1 MIKITPNTT
10 NKMVLTLPEAV
21 SKVENDSVDSCL
33 CPICRGFTPVAYIN
47 NDFGSFY
54 ELPKDFSESIY
65 SDVIFTE
72 VLDMGLD
79 IDTETRQM
87 ILEEIIEED
96 GVVNFIFECVDALS
110 DSLGIEWAAQNLSDE
125 SDEYN
130 VLCQLECGYSVSSEY
145 INSSFLNALF
155 GEVLTLQQ
163 KRYHAASLGQGHALP
178 LVDNFIEG
186 LCEELEVYVD
196 TQFEDIL

>member
-79 IDTETRQM
+79 IDTETRQI

-96 GVVNFIFECVDALS
+96 GVVGLIFACMDALS
-110 DSLGIEWAAQNLSDE
+110 DSLGIEWAAQNLSDDG
-125 SDEYN
+125 DEFN
-130 VLCQLECGYSVSSEY
+130 ILCQLECDYDIPDEY
-145 INSSFLNALF
+145 IASTFINACM
-155 GEVLTLQQ
+155 GKELTLQQ
-163 KRYHAASLGQGHALP
+163 KRYHTYTLGEGYALP